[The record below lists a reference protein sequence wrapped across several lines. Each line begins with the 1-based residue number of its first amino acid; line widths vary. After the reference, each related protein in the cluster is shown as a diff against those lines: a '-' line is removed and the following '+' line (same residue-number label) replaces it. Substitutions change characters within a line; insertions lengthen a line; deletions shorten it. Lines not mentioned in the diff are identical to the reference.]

1 MRGFA
6 HLWSSQYICQTGVR
20 KKWMSKTYYMQHS
33 LLLTILLCVNLIG
46 DLSAQAFNLGI
57 AIVDLNEERNSLN
70 SQLFSAEH
78 MVKVACVP
86 YVVTH
91 NVDDALAYS
100 VVLFSSKMTKGTLS
114 ENLNQQITAYVE
126 NGGTL
131 IVAGLQDEALVA
143 FWELIL
149 FN

>member
-1 MRGFA
+1 
-6 HLWSSQYICQTGVR
+6 
-20 KKWMSKTYYMQHS
+20 MQHS

-131 IVAGLQDEALVA
+131 IVAGLQDEALFGLLGVDS
-143 FWELIL
+143 FQLSKTRFSIDWNNELDAKEMQ
-149 FN
+149 

>member
-1 MRGFA
+1 
-6 HLWSSQYICQTGVR
+6 
-20 KKWMSKTYYMQHS
+20 MQHS

>member
-1 MRGFA
+1 
-6 HLWSSQYICQTGVR
+6 
-20 KKWMSKTYYMQHS
+20 MSKTYYMQHS

>member
-1 MRGFA
+1 
-6 HLWSSQYICQTGVR
+6 
-20 KKWMSKTYYMQHS
+20 MSKTYYMQHS

-131 IVAGLQDEALVA
+131 IVAGLQDEALFGLLGVDS
-143 FWELIL
+143 FQLSKTRFSIDWNNELDAKEMQ
-149 FN
+149 

>member
-1 MRGFA
+1 VRGFA
-6 HLWSSQYICQTGVR
+6 HLWSSQHICQTGVR

-57 AIVDLNEERNSLN
+57 AIVDINEERNSLN

>member
-1 MRGFA
+1 VRGFA
-6 HLWSSQYICQTGVR
+6 HLWSSQHICQTGVR

>member
-1 MRGFA
+1 
-6 HLWSSQYICQTGVR
+6 
-20 KKWMSKTYYMQHS
+20 MQHS

-86 YVVTH
+86 YVGTH

-131 IVAGLQDEALVA
+131 IVAGLQDEALFGLLGVDS
-143 FWELIL
+143 FQLSKTRFSIDWNNELDAKEMQ
-149 FN
+149 

>member
-1 MRGFA
+1 
-6 HLWSSQYICQTGVR
+6 
-20 KKWMSKTYYMQHS
+20 MQHS

-78 MVKVACVP
+78 MVKVAFVP